1 MVLFGTGRQGNV
13 HLENVLASPR
23 VVLKY
28 IVEDDEGKWGQ
39 VHEKWGLDDETGPT
53 FLKASNAGTALCD
66 SGVDAV
72 MVVTPTPTHQ
82 AIILSALQATI
93 SRIWVEPIKVLNA
106 GGQARVL

>member
-13 HLENVLASPR
+13 HLENILASPR

-28 IVEDDEGKWGQ
+28 IVEDDEAKWGK
-39 VHEKWGLDDETGPT
+39 VRDKWGLDEEKGPT
-53 FLKASNAGTALCD
+53 FLKAGNAGKALGD
-66 SGVDAV
+66 AEVDAV

-93 SRIWVEPIKVLNA
+93 
-106 GGQARVL
+106 

>member
-1 MVLFGTGRQGNV
+1 MLFGTGRQGNV

-23 VVLKY
+23 IVLKY
-28 IVEDDEGKWGQ
+28 IVEDDEAKWGQ
-39 VHEKWGLDDETGPT
+39 VREKWGLDDETGPT
-53 FLKASNAGTALCD
+53 FLKASNAGTALGD